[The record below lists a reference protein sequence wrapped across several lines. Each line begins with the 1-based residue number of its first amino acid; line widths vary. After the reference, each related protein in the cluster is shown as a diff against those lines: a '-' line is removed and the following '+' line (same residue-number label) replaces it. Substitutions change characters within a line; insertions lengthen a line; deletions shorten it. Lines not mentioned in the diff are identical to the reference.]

1 MKPRTAFIAGCF
13 ITGGIGV
20 LMVAFCGWHLV
31 SLFPSAD
38 LAGPFR
44 QQATNFFI
52 FSSFVFSV
60 AFYVTGFVV
69 GIYVVWFVVHTAV
82 TSLLKTSSTRN
93 R

>member
-1 MKPRTAFIAGCF
+1 MKPRTAFIAGCS
-13 ITGGIGV
+13 IIGGIGV

-44 QQATNFFI
+44 QQATDFFI
-52 FSSFVFSV
+52 FSSFVFSM

-69 GIYVVWFVVHTAV
+69 GIYVVGFAILSAIKNLRGPAV
-82 TSLLKTSSTRN
+82 
-93 R
+93 